1 MSEQPSK
8 KIDVAAGG
16 IDGFDELVGGG
27 LPRRRMYLIE
37 GQPGVGK
44 TTFALQFAMR
54 GVADGERVLYVLMS
68 ETEREIQEIAASHGW
83 SLDGVEMLF
92 FSQSDFLQQDTQQ
105 TMLHPAEVELPEATR
120 PIIDRIRD
128 FRPERL
134 VLDSL
139 SEFRLLARHERYFR
153 RQIVALKEYLANQG
167 CTTLI
172 LDSRVGTLQDQPV
185 QTVASGVIQLELITP
200 EFGPYRRRLQIRKV
214 RGLQH
219 AGGYHDY
226 VIRPG
231 GITVYPRLVA
241 AQHRCSYEPA
251 EFVSGNDALDALA
264 GGGLDRGTSTAII
277 GPAGVGKSTIA
288 LQYVDAAAERGQSAA
303 IYAFDERLETIYRR
317 AAGVGMD
324 LRRHVD
330 AGLIRLQQLDP
341 AEMTPGEF
349 SQLVRRD
356 IEEGKQL
363 IVLDSLS
370 GYFQSM
376 PEENL
381 LMLHL
386 HDLLAYLNEQGA
398 VTILVMAQHGFLG
411 PQMQPPVDI
420 SYIADNVLLLRYFE
434 YDGGIRKA
442 ISTLKRRSGTHE
454 HLLRE
459 LQLTSAGVAIGE
471 PLTHFRGIFSGTP
484 SFDGPPAG
492 ENRPDA

>member
-1 MSEQPSK
+1 MSEQPSAK
-8 KIDVAAGG
+8 TNFAASG
-16 IDGFDELVGGG
+16 IEGFDELLGGG

-44 TTFALQFAMR
+44 TTLALQFAMQ

-68 ETEREIQEIAASHGW
+68 ETEREIREIADSHGW

-92 FSQSDFLQQDTQQ
+92 FKQSDILQQDTQQ

-120 PIIDRIRD
+120 PILDRIRE
-128 FRPERL
+128 FRPQRL

-153 RQIVALKEYLANQG
+153 RQIVALKEYLAEQG
-167 CTTLI
+167 CTTFI
-172 LDSRVGTLQDQPV
+172 LDSRVGSAHDQPV
-185 QTVASGVIQLELITP
+185 QTVASGVIQLELVTP

-226 VIRPG
+226 VIRRG

-241 AQHRCSYEPA
+241 AEHRCTYEA
-251 EFVSGNDALDALA
+251 REFASGREELDAMA
-264 GGGLDRGTSTAII
+264 GGGLDCGTSTAII

-288 LQYVDAAAERGQSAA
+288 LQYVYAAAERGEAA
-303 IYAFDERLETIYRR
+303 AVYAFDERLGTILKRS
-317 AAGVGMD
+317 AGVGID
-324 LRRHVD
+324 LKPHID
-330 AGLIRLQQLDP
+330 SGLVRIQQLEP

-349 SQLVRRD
+349 SQIVRRD
-356 IEEGKQL
+356 VQAGKSL

-370 GYFQSM
+370 GYFHSM

-386 HDLLAYLNEQGA
+386 HDLLAYLNAQGV
-398 VTILVMAQHGFLG
+398 VTILVIAQHGILG
-411 PQMQPPVDI
+411 AQMQPQLDI
-420 SYIADNVLLLRYFE
+420 SYVADTVLLLRYFE
-434 YDGGIRKA
+434 YSGSIRKA
-442 ISTLKRRSGTHE
+442 ISTLKRRSGRHE
-454 HLLRE
+454 HSLRE
-459 LQLTSAGVAIGE
+459 LELTSEGVRIGD
-471 PLTHFRGIFSGTP
+471 PLRDFRGIFSGIP
-484 SFDGPPAG
+484 SREGSRA
-492 ENRPDA
+492 EEMLPDA